1 MRIIKYAFYY
11 FVLTYHILQAHAN
24 DNFMPWITS
33 QNQLYIMGNMGSLD
47 SKNHHTKQ
55 SEVSKDLESKKDFS
69 PTAQNDKILV
79 SLLTNHANKT
89 TNSSGCSLALDGLWL
104 NYDGGSYLSD
114 MTIHHNS
121 LNHSNCID
129 KGKSLQN
136 LDSVNYA
143 PNPVAHPNL
152 AQNLKSKPENTTLTK
167 LKNHFF
173 DIDTYKERTK
183 EAEKSY
189 TDFMRVL
196 EHEGTYFVYSYS
208 LPPFGIYG
216 SNIPSELK
224 FQVSFKVPLWRGAFW
239 SKGSLFFAYTQ
250 TSWFQQFNFR
260 YSNPVRDSNY
270 KPSIFYSYPADWNLF
285 GGKGGKIKELRIG
298 YLHFSNGIGGDECLR
313 DSNRNPLTPEK
324 CRSRSMG
331 NRIMLELIWEKVVKN
346 STFGIHITAWPYIPK
361 RKDNPDISLYMGYA
375 NARLYYKHK
384 KHFVELHV
392 APIISD
398 YTRYHGSLQL
408 GYAYEVSKFFA
419 VYGQYFYGYA
429 NSLYEY
435 NIPAHRI
442 GIGIRA
448 TGF

>member
-1 MRIIKYAFYY
+1 MRIVKYAFYCC
-11 FVLTYHILQAHAN
+11 VLTYHVIQAHAN
-24 DNFMPWITS
+24 DNFTPWITS

-69 PTAQNDKILV
+69 PTAQNDKIPE
-79 SLLTNHANKT
+79 ST
-89 TNSSGCSLALDGLWL
+89 
-104 NYDGGSYLSD
+104 
-114 MTIHHNS
+114 
-121 LNHSNCID
+121 
-129 KGKSLQN
+129 Q
-136 LDSVNYA
+136 
-143 PNPVAHPNL
+143 
-152 AQNLKSKPENTTLTK
+152 ENTTLTK

-183 EAEKSY
+183 EAETTY

-216 SNIPSELK
+216 SNMPSELK

-270 KPSIFYSYPADWNLF
+270 KPSIFYSYPADWELF

-298 YLHFSNGIGGDECLR
+298 YLHFSNGIGGDECLI
-313 DSNRNPLTPEK
+313 DNNRNPLTPEK

-331 NRIMLELIWEKVVKN
+331 NRIMLELIWEKVMKN

-442 GIGIRA
+442 GIGIRT

>member
-1 MRIIKYAFYY
+1 MRIVKYAFYY
-11 FVLTYHILQAHAN
+11 FVLTYHILQAHAS

-47 SKNHHTKQ
+47 SKNNYVWQ
-55 SEVSKDLESKKDFS
+55 SENSSVESVGDFS
-69 PTAQNDKILV
+69 PTAQNDKTLV
-79 SLLTNHANKT
+79 SLLTNHTNKT
-89 TNSSGCSLALDGLWL
+89 TNSSGCSMALDGLWL
-104 NYDGGSYLSD
+104 NYDDRSYLSD

-136 LDSVNYA
+136 LES
-143 PNPVAHPNL
+143 
-152 AQNLKSKPENTTLTK
+152 KSENTTLTK

-183 EAEKSY
+183 QAETTY

-216 SNIPSELK
+216 SNMPSELK

-270 KPSIFYSYPADWNLF
+270 KPSIFYSYPADWDLF
-285 GGKGGKIKELRIG
+285 GGRGGKIKELRIG

-331 NRIMLELIWEKVVKN
+331 NRIMLELIWEKVMKN
-346 STFGIHITAWPYIPK
+346 STFGIHIIAWPYIPK

-375 NARLYYKHK
+375 NARLYYKYK